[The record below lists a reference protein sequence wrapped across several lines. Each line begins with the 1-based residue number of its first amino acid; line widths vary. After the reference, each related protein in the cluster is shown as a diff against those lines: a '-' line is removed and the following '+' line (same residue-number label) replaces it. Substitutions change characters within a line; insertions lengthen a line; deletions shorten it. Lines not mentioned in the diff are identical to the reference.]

1 VGEQAAARIP
11 LPIKKCPQ
19 IATLLGMVFMGAKPL
34 PRKKGHKEG
43 SPMQRHSNLWAVHQS
58 VRQTK
63 LRDAF
68 TLIELLVVI
77 AIIAILAAILFPVFS
92 RVREKARESSC
103 ISNVRQLSL
112 GVVQYAQD
120 YDGFLYML
128 NGRGFNF
135 PGCTV
140 CNNNGCSPTSPVYD
154 PEIAANPDL
163 GPRKMIAAFM
173 PYLRNDQI
181 FHCPSNPFARQHH
194 CRVTLSVNG
203 SARDNQYD
211 PYYTSYRFW
220 PTVAWNE
227 IPGRVLI
234 DAGGMLPLLGYGFG
248 DCPTYCREV
257 GPALLQ
263 MWSEDLPFHREPH
276 EGPFGKIHARVIGF
290 RDGHAKLYL
299 REPNRI
305 YP

>member
-1 VGEQAAARIP
+1 MLNKHGCCMRHRKALSVWGVQ
-11 LPIKKCPQ
+11 PQ
-19 IATLLGMVFMGAKPL
+19 GV
-34 PRKKGHKEG
+34 
-43 SPMQRHSNLWAVHQS
+43 
-58 VRQTK
+58 VR
-63 LRDAF
+63 RGF

-103 ISNVRQLSL
+103 ISNVKQLSL
-112 GVVQYAQD
+112 GVLQYAQD

-135 PGCTV
+135 PGCFV
-140 CNNNGCSPTSPVYD
+140 CNNTGCSPTSPVYD

-163 GPRKMIAAFM
+163 GPRKMIAAFY

-181 FHCPSNPFARQHH
+181 FHCPSNPYARQHH
-194 CRVTLSVNG
+194 CRTTLSVNG

-227 IPGRVLI
+227 VPRRVLV
-234 DAGGMLPLLGYGFG
+234 DAGGDLPRLGYGFG
-248 DCPTYCREV
+248 NCPAQCVQV
-257 GPALLQ
+257 GPARIQ

-305 YP
+305 YPDEGGG